1 SEVEGL
7 FYVKLDMLGVDNVGL
22 INRTA
27 VLAGIERP
35 TPTSDFIDFDDKD
48 VIESMRKDTTGIF
61 QFVEDR
67 ANKALTSM
75 FSDKSN
81 SNILEAGFPIRNAVT
96 RLSLLSAG
104 LRPGAKDL
112 FPDITM
118 GRPHDNGIPELNK
131 MLNDT

>member
-1 SEVEGL
+1 
-7 FYVKLDMLGVDNVGL
+7 
-22 INRTA
+22 
-27 VLAGIERP
+27 
-35 TPTSDFIDFDDKD
+35 KD

-131 MLNDT
+131 MLNDTMGMMVYQEDVINFLINFCDQTPSEADVIRRAIG